1 MKPVEKFPIDRNV
14 TVTAIIIPKI
24 PNKLP
29 CLYVSGDDNPLKA
42 RIKRTP
48 EII

>member
-1 MKPVEKFPIDRNV
+1 MKPVEKLPINKNV

-29 CLYVSGDDNPLKA
+29 CLDVSGEDNPLRA
-42 RIKRTP
+42 SINSTP
-48 EII
+48 DTK